1 MNPAFKILVDTVS
14 NPETRHLY
22 GISSVSY
29 DNPFIEGVESN
40 SRIIRCVINFDNG
53 FRILGYDTGSP
64 VYVPETDSYKM
75 GREPNRIIALTNA
88 IDGARTLF
96 EYLQRQV
103 EMDALEKA
111 AS

>member
-22 GISSVSY
+22 GIKSVTY
-29 DNPFIEGVESN
+29 DNPFVEGVESN
-40 SRIIRCVINFDNG
+40 SRIIRCVIKFDNG
-53 FRILGYDTGSP
+53 FSIMGYDSGTP
-64 VYVPETDSYKM
+64 VYEPETGALKV
-75 GREPNRIIALTNA
+75 GREPNRIVALTNT
-88 IDGARTLF
+88 IDGARALF